1 MDDLHNTGPESS
13 DLDLL
18 AARLRRERPQASPLE
33 LDHIKLEARRRA
45 DRPARTAPLIPK
57 GAPMKSRI
65 AVTAILVVGALM
77 SGTGATLAITG
88 PSGVGANAAQ
98 NQYVAGATTTGT
110 NPTSTNGVAGATTT
124 GTTPT
129 SGEPGTVA
137 GQSAKD
143 PDGQSGVGGVSGSSE
158 PTVGAGV
165 DDSTPAAEV
174 QANRQE
180 GSEDSGDLPF
190 TGFAALPVLLAGVAL
205 LITGV
210 LLRRRIA

>member
-1 MDDLHNTGPESS
+1 
-13 DLDLL
+13 
-18 AARLRRERPQASPLE
+18 
-33 LDHIKLEARRRA
+33 
-45 DRPARTAPLIPK
+45 
-57 GAPMKSRI
+57 MKSRI

-88 PSGVGANAAQ
+88 PSGVAGHAAEG
-98 NQYVAGATTTGT
+98 NYKDVAGATTTGT
-110 NPTSTNGVAGATTT
+110 NPQSGVAG
-124 GTTPT
+124 
-129 SGEPGTVA
+129 
-137 GQSAKD
+137 QRDRKD

-180 GSEDSGDLPF
+180 GSDNSGDLPF

-205 LITGV
+205 MITGV